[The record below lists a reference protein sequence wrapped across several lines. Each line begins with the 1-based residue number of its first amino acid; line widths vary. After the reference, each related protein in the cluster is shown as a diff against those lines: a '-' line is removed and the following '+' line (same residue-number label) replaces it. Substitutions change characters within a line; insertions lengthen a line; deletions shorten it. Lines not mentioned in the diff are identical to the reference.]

1 MAKSPAQH
9 GKRCPFPELV
19 IRSNLRHG
27 TRIVCLVGSVIIL
40 TKSSPWMILIP
51 GASPFVAT
59 VSLITTFT
67 LKMVMGLGLA
77 IGIVTLFSRRWF
89 CNWMCPM
96 GLCMNT
102 ATWVGRRLGRRPHPG
117 RAWGQWLVFLT
128 FGGALFGLPLFLWLD
143 PLSILAGA
151 FLPKEQTGSL
161 FAWASPLFFAL
172 LILLTAWWP
181 HIWCTRTCPLG
192 AFQDLLKM
200 AAAAGHSKVRRA
212 RHITSASPGTAG
224 IGPARRTF
232 LGLAAGTAGA
242 AIFRSFGIRKTH
254 TLRPPGAISNPTFSA
269 LCTRCGNCARA
280 CPSQII
286 TYNMKSREWTNLFT
300 PTLQFDHDYCRE
312 DCVACSQVCPSG
324 ALQPLSVS
332 DKTHAKFGVAQVNMD
347 LCLLRDDR
355 ECSACQ
361 RWCPFDAVHYV
372 FSKEHYTLN
381 PVIDTDKCTGCG
393 ACQTYC
399 PTQPQ
404 KAITILVQT

>member
-1 MAKSPAQH
+1 LANSPEQH
-9 GKRCPFPELV
+9 GKRPRFSELV
-19 IRSNLRHG
+19 THSNLRLG
-27 TRIVCLVGSVIIL
+27 TRVVCLVGSIFIL

-51 GASPFVAT
+51 GASPFVAA
-59 VSLITTFT
+59 VSLLATFT

-77 IGIVTLFSRRWF
+77 IGILALFSRRWF
-89 CNWMCPM
+89 CQWMCPV
-96 GLCMNT
+96 GLCMDT
-102 ATWVGRRLGRRPHPG
+102 ATWVGRRLGRRPRSG
-117 RAWGQWLVFLT
+117 RAWGQWLVLLT
-128 FGGALFGLPLFLWLD
+128 FGGAFFGFPLFLWLD

-151 FLPKEQTGSL
+151 FPPKEQTGSIS
-161 FAWASPLFFAL
+161 AWASPLFFAGL
-172 LILLTAWWP
+172 VVFTAWWP
-181 HIWCTRTCPLG
+181 HIWCMRTCPLG

-200 AAAAGHSKVRRA
+200 AAAAGHSGVRRIK
-212 RHITSASPGTAG
+212 HITLVSPGATRFG
-224 IGPARRTF
+224 TARRTF

-242 AIFRSFGIRKTH
+242 SIFKFFKITKTH
-254 TLRPPGAISNPTFSA
+254 RLRPPGAIPDPTFSA

-286 TYNMKSREWTNLFT
+286 TYDLKSNEWTSLFT

-312 DCVACSQVCPSG
+312 DCVACTQVCPSG
-324 ALQPLSVS
+324 ALQLLSLS
-332 DKTHAKFGVAQVNMD
+332 DKPHTKCGVAQVNMD

-372 FSKEHYTLN
+372 FSNEHYTLN
-381 PVIDTDKCTGCG
+381 PVIDTEKCTGCG

-399 PTQPQ
+399 PTQPK